1 MEEILQE
8 WYRKGIAE
16 GLTALR
22 NAIRDYK
29 DVTGKYPRMEYLY
42 EEMIP
47 ELVDSLPL
55 LITPK
60 PDDSRLN

>member
-1 MEEILQE
+1 MEEILQD

-22 NAIRDYK
+22 EAIRDYK

-47 ELVDSLPL
+47 ELIANLPL
-55 LITPK
+55 LVNKK
-60 PDDSRLN
+60 PDNTMLN

>member
-22 NAIRDYK
+22 EAIRDYK
-29 DVTGKYPRMEYLY
+29 DITGKYPRMEYLY

-47 ELVDSLPL
+47 ELIANLPL
-55 LITPK
+55 LIKPR